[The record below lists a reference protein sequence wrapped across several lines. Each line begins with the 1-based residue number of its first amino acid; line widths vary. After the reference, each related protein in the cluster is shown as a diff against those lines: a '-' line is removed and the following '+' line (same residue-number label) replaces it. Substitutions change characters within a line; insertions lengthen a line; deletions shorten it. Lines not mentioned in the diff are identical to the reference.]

1 MTTGLVV
8 ALVVAVA
15 VAAAI
20 AVTAAALSLAAEVQA
35 LAWPDEEP
43 LHLRDN
49 RAHDLELT
57 HLARLLGAA
66 DATALHREVVSVVD
80 RLLATTAVL
89 AGPAGIDPRS
99 ALPDA
104 VRRFLDQPPLG
115 SPDRYRR
122 DLAAVLDLLEAL

>member
-1 MTTGLVV
+1 MTTDVLALVV
-8 ALVVAVA
+8 ALAAGVAVTVA
-15 VAAAI
+15 TLALAGDVAAP
-20 AVTAAALSLAAEVQA
+20 S
-35 LAWPDEEP
+35 WPEEEP

-57 HLARLLGAA
+57 HLARLVGAA
-66 DATALHREVVSVVD
+66 DPAALHREVVSVVD
-80 RLLATTAVL
+80 RLLATTSVL

-104 VRRFLDQPPLG
+104 VRRFVDQPPLG

-122 DLAAVLDLLEAL
+122 DLAAVLDQLEAL